1 MEDTRFIY
9 IIISQTGTVLSRI
22 LKVITRSDYNH
33 ASLSLSSD
41 LEKMYS
47 FGRLHPYNPFRGG
60 FVRESKYFG
69 TFLRF
74 QNTNA
79 MILKVSVSK
88 ENYVKLQQRIHTMLK
103 HPQQYHYNLQ
113 GLCLALF
120 RIHRKREN
128 YYYCSEFV
136 KEMLQLS
143 QVEGSE
149 RLRPITKPIHFL
161 ELPHSPIYQ
170 GKLKEYVS
178 QR

>member
-1 MEDTRFIY
+1 MERTQSIY
-9 IIISQTGTVLSRI
+9 IVISQTGTMLSRI

-74 QNTNA
+74 QNTDA
-79 MILKVSVSK
+79 MVLKVSVSQ
-88 ENYVKLQQRIHTMLK
+88 ENYLKLQQHIHTMMK
-103 HPQQYHYNLQ
+103 KSQQYHYNLQ
-113 GLCLALF
+113 GLFLALF
-120 RIHRKREN
+120 HIHRKRKN

-143 QVEGSE
+143 QVEGA
-149 RLRPITKPIHFL
+149 RQLRPITKPIHFL
-161 ELPHSPIYQ
+161 ELPHSPIYK

-178 QR
+178 HR